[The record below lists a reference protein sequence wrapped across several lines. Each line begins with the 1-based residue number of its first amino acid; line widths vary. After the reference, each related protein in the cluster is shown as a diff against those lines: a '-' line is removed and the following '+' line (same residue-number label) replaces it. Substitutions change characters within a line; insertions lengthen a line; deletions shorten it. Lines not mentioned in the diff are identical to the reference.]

1 MYASS
6 YFASP
11 EFLVLAT
18 HLVTCFEIPTCIYG
32 AYCIQSKTPEKM
44 KSVKWLMLNI
54 HFWSTV
60 SDLTICLI
68 GVPYL
73 HLPCIAVHVLGFFDA
88 PGELLYVLVTFLG
101 ALGVSI
107 IIIYEN
113 RFYTIIGPDSIWH
126 YIRKVYLPLMYI
138 FPLTFT
144 LPIWAV
150 MPIQE
155 NARPCDEAL
164 QLENIQMES
173 KKIFII
179 SVDPIISVTWGVT
192 NCILIVTPIITFFT
206 LTFFQLLEN
215 QKTHKYSYQTIQLQ
229 KTFLLSM
236 SIQFGSFFVII
247 FIPVLLLHGS
257 VIFWYH
263 DQVLNNFITIM
274 FSSFGT
280 GSTVVMIVVYKPY
293 RRFTFS
299 VFFGNKQKVSRRE
312 RIVANM

>member
-1 MYASS
+1 MSTSS

-11 EFLVLAT
+11 EFLALAT
-18 HLVTCFEIPTCIYG
+18 HLVTCFEIPTFIYG
-32 AYCIQSKTPEKM
+32 AYCIQFKTPEKM
-44 KSVKWLMLNI
+44 KSVKWLI
-54 HFWSTV
+54 TV

-113 RFYTIIGPDSIWH
+113 RFYTIIGPDSLWH
-126 YIRKVYLPLMYI
+126 YMRKIYLPLMYI

-164 QLENIQMES
+164 QLENIHMES

-192 NCILIVTPIITFFT
+192 NCILIVTPIITF
-206 LTFFQLLEN
+206 LQLLEN

-236 SIQFGSFFVII
+236 SVQFGSFFVII

-280 GSTVVMIVVYKPY
+280 GSTVVMILVYKPY

-299 VFFGNKQKVSRRE
+299 GCNKKKVSRRE
-312 RIVANM
+312 AIVAQTII